1 MKEKTMSTQIFNF
14 RLFLEGLKRLRVIGL
29 ATAILAL
36 TAYVAGDWI
45 VRNVLPSSVEI
56 SISACDPS
64 LFVAR

>member
-1 MKEKTMSTQIFNF
+1 MNRKVSTSFFNF
-14 RLFLEGLKRLRVIGL
+14 RLFLEALKRLRVIGL
-29 ATAILAL
+29 GSAILAL